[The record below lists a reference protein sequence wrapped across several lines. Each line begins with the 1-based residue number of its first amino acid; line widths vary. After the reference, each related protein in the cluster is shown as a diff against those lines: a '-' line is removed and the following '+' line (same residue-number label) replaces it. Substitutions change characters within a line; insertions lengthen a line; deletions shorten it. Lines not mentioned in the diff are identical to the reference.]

1 MAPIVAQNVG
11 KALRAISST
20 VLPAHTKRLVF
31 WTTLYS
37 KMCGAQ
43 TFTKEQCDRLN
54 GTLTL
59 CKDHGALDLPAKLA
73 KFIWPELEECTAAA
87 RKAIRGEKKA
97 DEAAA
102 DFLRS
107 IPSWLRYASDL
118 FMLNDF
124 NLLMATHQR
133 SRAS

>member
-1 MAPIVAQNVG
+1 MAPIIAQNVG

-20 VLPAHTKRLVF
+20 ILPAHTKRLVF
-31 WTTLYS
+31 WSTLYS

-43 TFTKEQCDRLN
+43 SFTKEQCDRLN
-54 GTLTL
+54 GSMKLA
-59 CKDHGALDLPAKLA
+59 KDRNALDLPAKLG

-87 RKAIRGEKKA
+87 RKAIRDEKKA

-107 IPSWLRYASDL
+107 IPSWMRYASDS
-118 FMLNDF
+118 FMLKDF
-124 NLLMATHQR
+124 MSLLATHQR
-133 SRAS
+133 SRAM